1 MSFVLVPHEGAGDGL
16 KRVIREQAEKLGA
29 ECGEAQEHASAFAHK
44 ARVRCKRVRAALR
57 LARPLMSEKT
67 FAREN
72 RWWRDLARLLS
83 DLRDASARIEALE
96 SLRPFLVT
104 RIGPEATRR
113 LEERFQAER
122 RETNAGEAITAF
134 IARLEAR
141 DGDLVPDLD
150 DGNRDK
156 LVRALSETYRMAR
169 NAMKT
174 ALDTGEA
181 ELLHEWR
188 KQAKYHALQVRLMR
202 QQFPDAL
209 DRRVAGVRDLAE
221 LLGEVQD
228 IEVVAEAA
236 RGWKQRPA
244 GFFDVLKTRRT
255 ALVTGARATGA
266 ALFAEKPKDWCS
278 ALTPPVLAGQ
288 D

>member
-16 KRVIREQAEKLGA
+16 KRVIREQAEKLAA
-29 ECGEAQEHASAFAHK
+29 ECGEAQEHSSAFAHK
-44 ARVRCKRVRAALR
+44 ARVRCKRIRAALR
-57 LARPLMSEKT
+57 LARPLMTEKT

-72 RWWRDLARLLS
+72 RWWRDLGRLLS
-83 DLRDASARIEALE
+83 DLRDASARVEALE

-122 RETNAGEAITAF
+122 RETDATDVITAF
-134 IARLEAR
+134 IAQLEAR

-150 DGNRDK
+150 DGSRDR
-156 LVRALSETYRMAR
+156 LVVALGETYRMAR
-169 NAMKT
+169 NSMKT
-174 ALDTGEA
+174 ALEAGEA

-228 IEVVAEAA
+228 IEIVTEAS

-244 GFFDVLKTRRT
+244 GFFDVLKTRRA

-278 ALTPPVLAGQ
+278 ALTPPVMAGQ